1 MTVGLRFNLDRE
13 QEYSNRLSSGRTDDD
28 RIMRPISSRIPL
40 QCPINSSLT
49 VLGRKW
55 TLLVLRDIAFMAS
68 MNPKEP
74 AGAPRLMP
82 RAVPVNFSQILRSNP
97 GLGPRVLCMRLREL
111 QREGLIE
118 RLVDRRDS
126 RVVRYV
132 LTRKGRD
139 AIPVLTALIQFG
151 AWHYPGLVFGDD
163 KPRNLHELFPG
174 EQKLMLGR
182 LLTYASE
189 AGQPQMGRLE

>member
-1 MTVGLRFNLDRE
+1 
-13 QEYSNRLSSGRTDDD
+13 
-28 RIMRPISSRIPL
+28 MRPISSRVPL

-74 AGAPRLMP
+74 ASAPRLTP

-97 GLGPRVLCMRLREL
+97 SLGPRVLCMRLKEL

-118 RLVDRRDS
+118 RLVDHKDT
-126 RVVRYV
+126 RVIRYV

-182 LLTYASE
+182 LLTYANE
-189 AGQPQMGRLE
+189 AGRSRAASVQ

>member
-1 MTVGLRFNLDRE
+1 
-13 QEYSNRLSSGRTDDD
+13 
-28 RIMRPISSRIPL
+28 
-40 QCPINSSLT
+40 
-49 VLGRKW
+49 
-55 TLLVLRDIAFMAS
+55 
-68 MNPKEP
+68 
-74 AGAPRLMP
+74 
-82 RAVPVNFSQILRSNP
+82 
-97 GLGPRVLCMRLREL
+97 MRLKEL

-118 RLVDRRDS
+118 RLVDHKDT
-126 RVVRYV
+126 RVIRYV

-182 LLTYASE
+182 LLTYANE
-189 AGQPQMGRLE
+189 AGRSRAASVQ